1 MEYLFGLLA
10 LLGFIASLAVHI
22 ATLFQIDVAQYIPFV
37 WVLHLGIFV
46 VFIPFVFI
54 SRKLFG
60 SRLSPNFLQD
70 NFPTQVIMLGKV
82 IMFYAVIN
90 FILFMIQSEGASP
103 SVLNGKFA
111 LTSHGKLLRE
121 ISENEYHVFQARVL
135 RGFSGHWLIFYFVPL
150 AFFLFRKKTSPM
162 T

>member
-1 MEYLFGLLA
+1 MDYLFGLLA
-10 LLGFIASLAVHI
+10 LLGFILSLAVHI
-22 ATLFQIDVAQYIPFV
+22 ASLFHIDVAQYFSFV

-60 SRLSPNFLQD
+60 NRLSPNFLQD
-70 NFPTQVIMLGKV
+70 NFSVQVIMLGK
-82 IMFYAVIN
+82 IILFYVVIN

-103 SVLNGKFA
+103 SILNGKFA
-111 LTSHGKLLRE
+111 LTNHGKLVRE
-121 ISENEYHVFQARVL
+121 ITENEYHLFQARVL
-135 RGFSGHWLIFYFVPL
+135 RGFSGHWLMFYFIPL
-150 AFFLFRKKTSPM
+150 VFFLFRKKRTPV